1 MSILKKLAGQTAVYG
16 LSSILG
22 RFLNYLLVPLYTGIF
37 QPGAYGV
44 SAWFYA
50 FASFG
55 GVMFT
60 YGMETAFFRY
70 VQKSDDQQKVASTAM
85 ISLTIS
91 ALVMGSLIFVLAHPL
106 ANWSQNAGRETYFR
120 FFALILAAD
129 AIVTIPFAWLRQQ
142 NEAMRFATIRLLSIG
157 LNIGLN
163 LFFYLLC
170 PYLLNH
176 GHQWV
181 ANIYNREVGIG
192 YMFIANALSSVLIL
206 PFFVKEFE
214 LMKNG
219 FDAELWKK
227 MFNYALPL
235 IFMGFAGMI
244 NETLDRMLLKHLIVD
259 QSVAEYQTGIYSA
272 NYKLSILIT
281 LFIQAFRMGAE
292 PFFFAKAKDDDARET
307 YARVM
312 QFFVFVCLTMFLVVM
327 LYLDIFKYLIRKKAY
342 WDGLNV
348 VPILLAANICLGVYY
363 NLSVWYKLTD
373 KTRLGALVSIVGVAI
388 TLILNWL
395 WIPTMGYVGS
405 AWATLICYFAMAAVS
420 YFLGHRYYPVPYPV
434 QKIGIYALMAFGIY
448 VLSDWLHPA
457 ITSPFTWQKAL
468 TNSVLLF
475 SYIFL
480 IYKMEEK
487 DIKQLLS

>member
-37 QPGAYGV
+37 QPGEYGV

-55 GVMFT
+55 GVLFT

-70 VQKSDDQQKVASTAM
+70 VQKNDNPEKVASTAM
-85 ISLTIS
+85 ISLTVS
-91 ALVMGSLIFVLAHPL
+91 ALVMGGLIFLCATPL
-106 ANWSQNAGRETYFR
+106 ANWSQNVGRETYFR
-120 FFALILAAD
+120 YFALILAAD
-129 AIVTIPFAWLRQQ
+129 AACTIPFAWLRQQ
-142 NEAMRFATIRLLSIG
+142 NNALRFASIRLLSIG
-157 LNIGLN
+157 INIGLN

-181 ANIYNREVGIG
+181 AHFYDRELGIG
-192 YMFIANALSSVLIL
+192 YMFIANALSSVLII

-219 FDAELWKK
+219 FDPALWKQ
-227 MFNYALPL
+227 MFYYALPL

-244 NETLDRMLLKHLIVD
+244 NETLDRMLLKHLIPN
-259 QSVAEYQTGIYSA
+259 QLEAEIQTGIYSA

-292 PFFFAKAKDDDARET
+292 PFFFAKAKDADARET

-327 LYLDIFKYLIRKKAY
+327 MYLDIFKYMIRKKAY

-348 VPILLAANICLGVYY
+348 VPILLGANICLGVYY

-373 KTRLGALVSIVGVAI
+373 KTRMGALVSLIGVVI

-405 AWATLICYFAMAAVS
+405 AWATLICYFAMAAIS
-420 YFLGHRYYPVPYPV
+420 YWLGRSYYPVPYPL
-434 QKIGIYALMAFGIY
+434 QKIGIYTLMTLGIY
-448 VLSDWLHPA
+448 VLSNWLHPA
-457 ITSPFTWQKAL
+457 ISSPFTWHKAL
-468 TNSVLLF
+468 TNTGLLLG
-475 SYIFL
+475 YLFL
-480 IYKMEEK
+480 VYKMEEK
-487 DIKQLLS
+487 DIKQLVS